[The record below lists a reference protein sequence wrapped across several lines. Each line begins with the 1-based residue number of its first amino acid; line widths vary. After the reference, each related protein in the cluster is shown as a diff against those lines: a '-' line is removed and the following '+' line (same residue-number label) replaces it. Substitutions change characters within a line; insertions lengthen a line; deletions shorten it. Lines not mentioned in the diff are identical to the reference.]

1 MEFTQGPL
9 RIGKML
15 QERVAEYALEA
26 AVFERQRID
35 VCGFELDVATP
46 FTLRRLSRARDL
58 VRREID
64 PDDFARVDARGDPQG
79 DRGGA
84 ASAIEQGQARPQVRH
99 EERPVGWKG

>member
-26 AVFERQRID
+26 AAFEGQRID
-35 VCGFELDVATP
+35 VRGFELEVATS
-46 FTLRRLSRARDL
+46 FTRRRLSRARDL

-64 PDDFARVDARGDPQG
+64 PDGFARVDARCDSQG
-79 DRGGA
+79 DRARA
-84 ASAIEQGQARPQVRH
+84 ASAIEQRQARPQVRH
-99 EERPVGWKG
+99 EERPVRC